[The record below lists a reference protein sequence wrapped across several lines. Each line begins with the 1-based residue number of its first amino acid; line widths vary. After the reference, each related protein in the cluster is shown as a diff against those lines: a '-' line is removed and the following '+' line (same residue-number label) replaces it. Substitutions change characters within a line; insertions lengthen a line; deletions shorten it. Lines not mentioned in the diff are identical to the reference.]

1 MILAATSAKLIVRP
15 GADELL
21 EEALTTYDRHFW
33 DDEIGLAVDTWNT
46 EFTKLD
52 SYRSTPSGQVVRP
65 VPRHAVHT
73 DSTSRSGGFRRSGDE
88 GQSEHLTAR
97 NNKTSPFSP
106 PIREE
111 PRSLHKATGV
121 LRISNQI
128 TQRMQF
134 TYFQPRL
141 HHYLMIGRRGADTST
156 LCLSPITFGSL
167 MILSTTAFFN
177 LRSEESPHTITRSP
191 PLISVVMES

>member
-1 MILAATSAKLIVRP
+1 MYKDWYAIFWKYIDEYLIDHENGSWFHQLNKDNEVIVTVWPGKPDLYHATQCTLIP
-15 GADELL
+15 S
-21 EEALTTYDRHFW
+21 
-33 DDEIGLAVDTWNT
+33 
-46 EFTKLD
+46 LD
-52 SYRSTPSGQVVRP
+52 PSVSVAP
-65 VPRHAVHT
+65 AMKANPNAWRHAIIK
-73 DSTSRSGGFRRSGDE
+73 
-88 GQSEHLTAR
+88 LLL
-97 NNKTSPFSP
+97 FSP